1 MKGPFKCEWNGC
13 TIIFDTPEALYDH
26 LCDDHVG
33 RKSSNNLSLT
43 CLWDDCGTTTVKRD
57 HITSHIRVHVPL
69 KPHHCDLCSKSFKRP
84 QDLKKHARVHA
95 DDHPKKLKR
104 EQKLM
109 LQQSL
114 NDTYSRKRTF
124 DASQHNMNMVNNILN
139 DFNFPLSQEY
149 STNMNMA
156 NSQTLNKKMRPDST
170 YNLDVFNKLNQID
183 EVQNSH
189 YQPAAHQ
196 QVPNQLPQ
204 QLQMNQTHIYEAERF
219 FNNLATSIDNQYHQ
233 LQHPVSYPQYNVN
246 MSNNVPPMNPN
257 PMFKHQADLLVNNQ
271 MPLAPSYPQ
280 INRVNYP
287 SYTQGV
293 AQDFGGIS
301 NYQRSAQELHE
312 SESESDEEASDAHSN
327 NSSDDDE
334 VSEMF
339 NKLSV
344 GTKHEFELKD
354 VEKHKQMID
363 FVVKV
368 LREKINDFESKP
380 SKTGTVDKQTNT
392 SSLYPTIA
400 AF

>member
-1 MKGPFKCEWNGC
+1 
-13 TIIFDTPEALYDH
+13 
-26 LCDDHVG
+26 
-33 RKSSNNLSLT
+33 
-43 CLWDDCGTTTVKRD
+43 
-57 HITSHIRVHVPL
+57 
-69 KPHHCDLCSKSFKRP
+69 
-84 QDLKKHARVHA
+84 LKKHARVHA

-149 STNMNMA
+149 STNMSSL
-156 NSQTLNKKMRPDST
+156 NSQNISKKMRPDST

-183 EVQNSH
+183 EMNNSH
-189 YQPAAHQ
+189 YTQTAHQ

-204 QLQMNQTHIYEAERF
+204 QLQMNQSHIYEAERF
-219 FNNLATSIDNQYHQ
+219 FNNLATSIDSQYHQ
-233 LQHPVSYPQYNVN
+233 LQHPVSYPQFNVN
-246 MSNNVPPMNPN
+246 MSNNVPSVNPN
-257 PMFKHQADLLVNNQ
+257 PLFKHQPDLLVNNQ

-287 SYTQGV
+287 SYSQGI
-293 AQDFGGIS
+293 AQDFGGVS
-301 NYQRSAQELHE
+301 NYQRSARELHE
-312 SESESDEEASDAHSN
+312 SECDKETHNANSN
-327 NSSDDDE
+327 NSSDDE

-339 NKLSV
+339 DKLSV
-344 GTKHEFELKD
+344 RTKQEFDLKD
-354 VEKHKQMID
+354 VEKHKEMID
-363 FVVKV
+363 LVVKV
-368 LREKINDFESKP
+368 LREKINDFESKQ
-380 SKTGTVDKQTNT
+380 SKTEDVDVKQNT